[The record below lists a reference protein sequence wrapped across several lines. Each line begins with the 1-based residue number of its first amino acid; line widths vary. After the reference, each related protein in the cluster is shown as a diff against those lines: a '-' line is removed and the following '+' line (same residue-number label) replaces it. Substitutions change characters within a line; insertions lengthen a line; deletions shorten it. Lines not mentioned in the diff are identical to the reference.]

1 MMTPIRT
8 ATALVALMAA
18 TPALAQTPSND
29 DLAALVRQQAAEIAT
44 LRARLDRLEGTT
56 AAAAPAPVA
65 ATAPAPTASPAPQ
78 LAQSDT
84 IGRDTVT
91 RPFAPQLVP
100 PGPAERDVA
109 QARQANAAGVTT
121 EWGAGLPVFRGRSA
135 VISLERQVR
144 IAAGLLV
151 LAGAVLALAVHPL
164 FVLLSGFVGA
174 GLTFAG
180 LTDTCGMAL
189 VLAKMPWNRAGSS
202 PPAACAVRTPAGP
215 VTATSSPR

>member
-1 MMTPIRT
+1 MPVPTLPPADVHARRT
-8 ATALVALMAA
+8 AGEPSLLLDVRTPPEFARLHAA
-18 TPALAQTPSND
+18 GAHPLPLDTLTPAAV
-29 DLAALVRQQAAEIAT
+29 AALRPSPTAPVCVICQAGGRAAKACQQLADAGIAPVFNV
-44 LRARLDRLEGTT
+44 DGGTT
-56 AAAAPAPVA
+56 AW
-65 ATAPAPTASPAPQ
+65 
-78 LAQSDT
+78 
-84 IGRDTVT
+84 
-91 RPFAPQLVP
+91 
-100 PGPAERDVA
+100 ER
-109 QARQANAAGVTT
+109 
-121 EWGAGLPVFRGRSA
+121 AGLPVFRGRSA

>member
-56 AAAAPAPVA
+56 AAAPAPVA
-65 ATAPAPTASPAPQ
+65 ATAPAPTTPSAPQ

-91 RPFAPQLVP
+91 RPSRRSWYP
-100 PGPAERDVA
+100 P
-109 QARQANAAGVTT
+109 ARPSATSRR
-121 EWGAGLPVFRGRSA
+121 RGRPM
-135 VISLERQVR
+135 R
-144 IAAGLLV
+144 
-151 LAGAVLALAVHPL
+151 
-164 FVLLSGFVGA
+164 
-174 GLTFAG
+174 
-180 LTDTCGMAL
+180 
-189 VLAKMPWNRAGSS
+189 
-202 PPAACAVRTPAGP
+202 PA
-215 VTATSSPR
+215 